1 MLNTPVLFL
10 IFNRPDVSEL
20 VFEAI
25 RKAKPKK
32 LFVAADGA
40 RSHKEGEKEMCEQTR
55 KLVLDG
61 IDWDCEVKTL
71 FREKNLGC
79 KYAVSGAIS
88 WFFDQVEEGIILE
101 DDCLP
106 DAGFFDYCSEL
117 LEKYRDDTS
126 VMHIGS
132 NNFNNVSEKRKSSYY
147 FSHYV
152 EIWGWATW
160 RRAWKLYDPEMKAFP
175 GLDKS
180 KFLKNTFKTSSERE
194 YWINCF
200 NTSFE
205 NKVDTWDY
213 QWVFCVYLNSGLCI
227 TPYTNLVANLGF
239 RPDATHTTTYHP
251 AFSNMKALPIGKLVH
266 PSEVRISWEDDQLT
280 YKNIYHSKT
289 SFKRTIFNAIKKNKL
304 LYDLLKRTYNKFYT
318 PTKTDGWFG
327 NYSNWSEAEKL
338 CTGYNSENILEKVK
352 NAVVKVKNGDA
363 VYERDGVV
371 FDKIEFESAVLETFN
386 EYVKANEGNLDLV
399 DFGGSLGSSYFQY
412 KGLIKDFKS
421 IKWNVV
427 EQSHFVSCG
436 KQLIADSCLGFF
448 DSIDA
453 AVKGRKSGILLLASV
468 LQYFEKPFEL
478 IEKCL
483 QYDFDIIII
492 DRTAFIEDADD
503 RITVQIVPEEIYKA
517 SYPSWFFNEQK
528 FIAAFGSKYIVVNEY
543 ISEVTK
549 GAKLKDNK
557 SVYWKGFILKKVT
570 KNE

>member
-10 IFNRPDVSEL
+10 IFNRPDVTEL

-25 RKAKPKK
+25 KKAKPKK
-32 LFVAADGA
+32 LFVAADGP
-40 RSHKEGEKEMCEQTR
+40 RSNKPGEKEKCEETR

-71 FREKNLGC
+71 FREENLGC

-88 WFFDQVEEGIILE
+88 WFFENVEEGIILE

-106 DAGFFDYCSEL
+106 DPDFFKYCSEL
-117 LEKYRDDTS
+117 LEKYRNDSS

-147 FSHYV
+147 FSSYV

-160 RRAWKLYDPEMKAFP
+160 RRAWKLYDPEMKAYP

-180 KFLKNTFKTSSERE
+180 KFLKNTFKSSSERE
-194 YWINCF
+194 YWTNCF

-227 TPYTNLVANLGF
+227 TPYTNLVTNLGF

-266 PSEVRISWEDDQLT
+266 PAEVKISWEDDGLT
-280 YKNIYHSKT
+280 FKNIYQSKT

-304 LYDLLKRTYNKFYT
+304 LYDLLKRAYNKFYT

-327 NYSNWSEAEKL
+327 NYASWAEAEKL

-352 NAVVKVKNGDA
+352 NAVVKVKNGEA
-363 VYERDGVV
+363 VYERDSVL
-371 FDKIEFESAVLETFN
+371 FDKIQYSQPLIDAFKMIAQENNQVLHVT
-386 EYVKANEGNLDLV
+386 
-399 DFGGSLGSSYFQY
+399 DFGGSLGSSFFQNRSF
-412 KGLIKDFKS
+412 LSDLTEL
-421 IKWNVV
+421 KWSVV
-427 EQSHFVSCG
+427 EQKHFVDSG
-436 KQLIADSCLGFF
+436 KQHIEGDQLKFYYT
-448 DSIDA
+448 IDEA
-453 AVKGRKSGILLLASV
+453 LTAQKPQVLFLSSV
-468 LQYFEKPFEL
+468 IQYFEKPYEL

-483 QYDFDIIII
+483 SYNFDYIII
-492 DRTAFIEDADD
+492 DRTAFLESEKE
-503 RITVQIVPEEIYKA
+503 RITVQIVPEWIYKA
-517 SYPSWFFNEQK
+517 SYPAWFFNEKK
-528 FIAAFGSKYIVVNEY
+528 FVSAFQGNYTLINEFDSKFDPREQLEDKTWSYR
-543 ISEVTK
+543 
-549 GAKLKDNK
+549 
-557 SVYWKGFILKKVT
+557 KGFVFKK
-570 KNE
+570 K